1 MKKNIAIFQ
10 TDLGIGGIQKSIIN
24 LLNNLDYK
32 KYNVDLYLLSKGEFF
47 ENLPKEVNV
56 VMLRYNKLCKFLPFI
71 IMNLLTF
78 KYIKKEYDAVID
90 FNGYSN
96 YLSSLVLKTK
106 SKNKIMWVHNDY
118 KEKKKYDKNFNLFYI
133 FSKNKYKKFDNIV
146 AVSEGAAS
154 SFEEITHIPCKYII
168 PNYIDIEEIN
178 RKKEENVEFYVDEE
192 CVNIC
197 FLGRLVSQKGLESM
211 LIKFRNILNNF
222 KDFHLYIIGDG
233 PLKDKL
239 ISEVEEANMY
249 NYVTFLGNKKNP
261 FPYLKKCDYL
271 ILNSKYEGQGMVALE
286 ALALG
291 LEVIMPSRLNKYLDI
306 DYIDIDNIKT
316 LKKVKRKENKLTN
329 YNKEINRKISSLL
342 GGE

>member
-10 TDLGIGGIQKSIIN
+10 TDLGIGGIQKSVIN

-56 VMLRYNKLCKFLPFI
+56 KILKFFPLFKILPFE

-78 KYIKKEYDAVID
+78 KHIKKEYDVVID

-96 YLSSLVLKTK
+96 YLSSLALKTK
-106 SKNKIMWVHNDY
+106 AKMKIMWVHNDY
-118 KEKKKYDKNFNLFYI
+118 KEKKKYDKSFNLFYI
-133 FSKNKYKKFDNIV
+133 FSKSKYKRFDNIV

-154 SFEEITHIPCKYII
+154 SFEEITRVPCKYII

-211 LIKFRNILNNF
+211 LIKVRNILNNF

-261 FPYLKKCDYL
+261 FPYLRKCDYL

-329 YNKEINRKISSLL
+329 YNKEIDKKISSLL

>member
-10 TDLGIGGIQKSIIN
+10 TDLGIGGIQKSVIN

-56 VMLRYNKLCKFLPFI
+56 KILKFFPLFKILPFK

-78 KYIKKEYDAVID
+78 KHIKKEYDVVID

-96 YLSSLVLKTK
+96 YLSSLALKTRAK
-106 SKNKIMWVHNDY
+106 KKLMWVHNDY
-118 KEKKKYDKNFNLFYI
+118 KEKKKYDKSFNLFYI

-154 SFEEITHIPCKYII
+154 SFEEITHVPCEYVI

-211 LIKFRNILNNF
+211 LIKVRNILNNF

-306 DYIDIDNIKT
+306 DYIDIYNIKA

-329 YNKEINRKISSLL
+329 YNKEIDKKISSLL

>member
-10 TDLGIGGIQKSIIN
+10 TDLGIGGIQKSVIN

-47 ENLPKEVNV
+47 ESLPKEVNV
-56 VMLRYNKLCKFLPFI
+56 VMLKYNKLCKFLPFI

-78 KYIKKEYDAVID
+78 KHIKKEYDVVID

-106 SKNKIMWVHNDY
+106 AKNKIMWVHNDY
-118 KEKKKYDKNFNLFYI
+118 KEKKKYDKSFNLFYI

-154 SFEEITHIPCKYII
+154 SFEEITHVPCEYII
-168 PNYIDIEEIN
+168 QNYIDIEEIN

-211 LIKFRNILNNF
+211 LIKVRNILNNF

-329 YNKEINRKISSLL
+329 YNKEIDKKISSLL

>member
-56 VMLRYNKLCKFLPFI
+56 KILKFFPLFKILPFK

-78 KYIKKEYDAVID
+78 KHIKKEYDVVID

-96 YLSSLVLKTK
+96 YLSSLALKTRAK
-106 SKNKIMWVHNDY
+106 KKLMWVHNDY
-118 KEKKKYDKNFNLFYI
+118 KEKKKYDKSFNLFYI

-154 SFEEITHIPCKYII
+154 SFEEITHVPCEYVI

-197 FLGRLVSQKGLESM
+197 FLGRLVSQKGLEGM
-211 LIKFRNILNNF
+211 LIKVRNILNNF

-329 YNKEINRKISSLL
+329 YNKEIDKKISSLL

>member
-10 TDLGIGGIQKSIIN
+10 TDLGIGGIQKSVIN

-56 VMLRYNKLCKFLPFI
+56 KILKFFPLFKILPFK

-78 KYIKKEYDAVID
+78 KHIKKEYDVVID

-96 YLSSLVLKTK
+96 YLSSLALKTRAK
-106 SKNKIMWVHNDY
+106 KKLMWVHNDY
-118 KEKKKYDKNFNLFYI
+118 KEKKKYDKSFNLFYI

-154 SFEEITHIPCKYII
+154 SFEEITHVPCEYVI

-211 LIKFRNILNNF
+211 LIKVRNILNNF

-306 DYIDIDNIKT
+306 DYIDIDNIKA

-329 YNKEINRKISSLL
+329 YNKEIDKKISSLL

>member
-24 LLNNLDYK
+24 LLNNLDYQ

-47 ENLPKEVNV
+47 ENLPKEVDV
-56 VMLRYNKLCKFLPFI
+56 KILKFFSLFKILPFE
-71 IMNLLTF
+71 IMYLLTF
-78 KYIKKEYDAVID
+78 KHIKKEYDIVID

-96 YLSSLVLKTK
+96 YLSSLALKTK
-106 SKNKIMWVHNDY
+106 SKRKIMWVHNDY
-118 KEKKKYDKNFNLFYI
+118 KEKKKYDKKFNLLYI
-133 FSKNKYKKFDNIV
+133 LSKNKYKKFDDIV

-154 SFEEITHIPCKYII
+154 SFQELTRVPCKFII

-178 RKKEENVEFYVDEE
+178 RKKEENVDFYVDEE
-192 CVNIC
+192 CVNVC

-211 LIKFRNILNNF
+211 LIKIRKLLNNF
-222 KDFHLYIIGDG
+222 KNFHLYIIGDG

-239 ISEVEEANMY
+239 INEVEEANMY

-286 ALALG
+286 ALSLG

-306 DYIDIDNIKT
+306 DYIDIDNIKA
-316 LKKVKRKENKLTN
+316 LKKVKRKENKLNN
-329 YNKEINRKISSLL
+329 YNKEIDKKISSLL

>member
-56 VMLRYNKLCKFLPFI
+56 VMLRYNKLYKFLPFE

-78 KYIKKEYDAVID
+78 KHIKKEYDVVID

-96 YLSSLVLKTK
+96 YLSSLSLKTK
-106 SKNKIMWVHNDY
+106 AKKKIMWVHNDY
-118 KEKKKYDKNFNLFYI
+118 KERKKYDKSFNLFYI
-133 FSKNKYKKFDNIV
+133 FSKSKYKKFDNIV
-146 AVSEGAAS
+146 AVSDGAAS
-154 SFEEITHIPCKYII
+154 SFEEITHVPCKYII

-192 CVNIC
+192 FVNIC

-211 LIKFRNILNNF
+211 LIKVRKILNNF

-249 NYVTFLGNKKNP
+249 NYVTFLDNKKNP

-329 YNKEINRKISSLL
+329 YNKEIDKKISSLL

>member
-10 TDLGIGGIQKSIIN
+10 TDLGIGGIQKSVIN

-56 VMLRYNKLCKFLPFI
+56 KILKFFSLFKILPFE
-71 IMNLLTF
+71 IMSLLTF
-78 KYIKKEYDAVID
+78 KHIKKEYDVVID

-154 SFEEITHIPCKYII
+154 SFEEITHVTCKYII

-197 FLGRLVSQKGLESM
+197 FLGRLVSQKGLEGM
-211 LIKFRNILNNF
+211 LIKVRNILNNF

-306 DYIDIDNIKT
+306 DYIDIDNIKN

-329 YNKEINRKISSLL
+329 YNKEIDKKISSLL